1 VNRDM
6 LMKQIDDVAQRLLD
20 LDIIRPDCLEG
31 DEVDDRGKLILDAVI
46 QFVQKGSS
54 L

>member
-6 LMKQIDDVAQRLLD
+6 LMKQIDDVAQCLLD
-20 LDIIRPDCLEG
+20 LDIVRPDCLER
-31 DEVDDRGKLILDAVI
+31 DQVDYRGKFILDAVI